1 MLFVRVFVHL
11 QILSLGSYPE
21 HRCSFQAQ
29 RVTSFIMHAS
39 ASKYCFLNSF
49 ILFDWN
55 GYDTFL
61 CFNNRFGSVIKL
73 MVWIHYGYGKE
84 WRKFGCLLS
93 YNAHSYTPK
102 HYIKLLVFVVATT
115 RRNAQQQQHDYYHYY
130 YHLFIFLNCS

>member
-1 MLFVRVFVHL
+1 M
-11 QILSLGSYPE
+11 SLGYFSNHFLLISRTPMFISGTKGHISYNACI
-21 HRCSFQAQ
+21 R
-29 RVTSFIMHAS
+29 I
-39 ASKYCFLNSF
+39 KYCFLNSF

-61 CFNNRFGSVIKL
+61 CLNNRFGSVIKL